1 MEQLMEKKQ
10 LISALERLANDG
22 DNIVES
28 AVSRPI
34 SSFKSAM
41 FCSFSSFME
50 WRSAVLTILKQN
62 GLHKN
67 EFANQIEKVSENTA
81 ARKVYVEAA
90 VQQLKGLIK
99 AYEQDYIEI
108 ENNNKAKGG
117 VSDLENIFNK
127 FTRIVRQ
134 LRSRHDN
141 RETLTIKDEYDVQD
155 LLHALLVLHFDDV
168 RAEEWTPSYAGG
180 CERMD
185 FLLKDLQTVI
195 EVKKTRS
202 SMSKKELGEELI
214 IDIEK
219 YKTHQDCKQLYCFIY
234 DPDGYLGNSSAIKND
249 LEKTHQG
256 FVKIFIRPEV

>member
-1 MEQLMEKKQ
+1 MEKKQ
-10 LISALERLANDG
+10 LISALERLANEG

-28 AVSRPI
+28 AESRPI

-62 GLHKN
+62 GLHQN

-108 ENNNKAKGG
+108 KKNNKTTGG

-127 FTRIVRQ
+127 FTKVARQ
-134 LRSRHDN
+134 LNTRHDD
-141 RETLTIKDEYDVQD
+141 RDTLTISDEYDVQD
-155 LLHALLVLHFDDV
+155 LLHALLLLHFDDV

-195 EVKKTRS
+195 EVKKTRPKMTMKS
-202 SMSKKELGEELI
+202 LGEELI

-219 YKTHQDCKQLYCFIY
+219 YKVHPDCKQLYCFVY
-234 DPDGYLGNSSAIKND
+234 DPDYILGNPNAIRND
-249 LEKTHQG
+249 LEKSHEG
-256 FVKIFIRPEV
+256 FVKIFIRPEM

>member
-1 MEQLMEKKQ
+1 MDNRDKVLSELVGLINKGKGIKNSTTMSLKTPVCDGGAFNGWKSNILTTLNYFKLQKTEHYLAVAAIKCVGHVYPSVVEFVIKQ
-10 LISALERLANDG
+10 LEG
-22 DNIVES
+22 
-28 AVSRPI
+28 
-34 SSFKSAM
+34 
-41 FCSFSSFME
+41 
-50 WRSAVLTILKQN
+50 LK
-62 GLHKN
+62 
-67 EFANQIEKVSENTA
+67 EQIEKGFISLNP
-81 ARKVYVEAA
+81 
-90 VQQLKGLIK
+90 
-99 AYEQDYIEI
+99 IESTSSL
-108 ENNNKAKGG
+108 
-117 VSDLENIFNK
+117 SDLENIFNK
-127 FTRIVRQ
+127 FTRVVRQ

-219 YKTHQDCKQLYCFIY
+219 YKVHPDCKQLYCFIY

-249 LEKTHQG
+249 LEKNHQG

>member
-1 MEQLMEKKQ
+1 MDKSQ
-10 LISALERLANDG
+10 LINILRELAKQG
-22 DNIVES
+22 DDIINS
-28 AVSRPI
+28 AVNRQI
-34 SSFKSAM
+34 SSLHSAM
-41 FCSFSSFME
+41 FCSYPTFME
-50 WRSAVLTILKQN
+50 WRSATLTVLRNN
-62 GLHKN
+62 GLYKN
-67 EFANQIEKVSENTA
+67 EFASRIENYSENTSA
-81 ARKVYVEAA
+81 KKVYVEAA

-99 AYEQDYIEI
+99 AYEQGYIEI
-108 ENNNKAKGG
+108 ELENKEKKDL
-117 VSDLENIFNK
+117 SDLENIFNK
-127 FTRIVRQ
+127 FARVARQ

-155 LLHALLVLHFDDV
+155 LLHALLILHFSDV

-219 YKTHQDCKQLYCFIY
+219 YKAHPECKQLYCFIY

>member
-1 MEQLMEKKQ
+1 MIDKDKLLLEINNLLKIGFAIRQKKDYTFGVAYCNRADFSGWKTNIVSMLKYFGMDKTEHYKYIAEMGIPSDVSPETVDEVMQQLNGLIQIIQKDYISSETAEKKPT
-10 LISALERLANDG
+10 LD
-22 DNIVES
+22 
-28 AVSRPI
+28 
-34 SSFKSAM
+34 
-41 FCSFSSFME
+41 
-50 WRSAVLTILKQN
+50 
-62 GLHKN
+62 
-67 EFANQIEKVSENTA
+67 
-81 ARKVYVEAA
+81 
-90 VQQLKGLIK
+90 
-99 AYEQDYIEI
+99 
-108 ENNNKAKGG
+108 
-117 VSDLENIFNK
+117 DLENIFNK
-127 FTRIVRQ
+127 FARVARQ

-168 RAEEWTPSYAGG
+168 RAEEWTPSYAGS
-180 CERMD
+180 CERID

-195 EVKKTRS
+195 EVKKTRP

-249 LEKTHQG
+249 LENAHQG